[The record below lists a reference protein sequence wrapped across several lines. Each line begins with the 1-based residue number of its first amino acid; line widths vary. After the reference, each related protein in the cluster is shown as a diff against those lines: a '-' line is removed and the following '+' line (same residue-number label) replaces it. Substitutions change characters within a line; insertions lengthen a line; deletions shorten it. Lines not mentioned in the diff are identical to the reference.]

1 MKDVDGSSIISEG
14 KHSRRGAG
22 YNSHEVV
29 GLKCLDANFA
39 LNFLCFHSSSANYL
53 KFFLDESAEA
63 SLGSKIRFWFVIL
76 LKR

>member
-1 MKDVDGSSIISEG
+1 MLHAGSHKHFGRRGPTHGVKDVDGSSVISEG

-39 LNFLCFHSSSANYL
+39 HNFLCFHS
-53 KFFLDESAEA
+53 KC
-63 SLGSKIRFWFVIL
+63 
-76 LKR
+76 